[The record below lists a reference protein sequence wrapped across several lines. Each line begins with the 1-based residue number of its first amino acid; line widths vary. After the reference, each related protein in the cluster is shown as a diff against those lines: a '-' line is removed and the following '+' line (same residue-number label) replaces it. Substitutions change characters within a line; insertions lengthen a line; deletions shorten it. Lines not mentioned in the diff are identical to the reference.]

1 MRRSLLLI
9 LLTTLAAGCGTTGD
23 TTPTPATPAARS
35 SAPAPAPTLDNAG
48 TGPGGANTAAVAAA
62 VTAFLATLGVPQ
74 RATVVHDLQ
83 DEGRRVWSDHAAD
96 EVPRPGIAFTDLS
109 GAQRASVMVVLSEA
123 LSDPG
128 YAKVLTALNDA
139 SIAIYGTPTPRD
151 PFVVQVGG
159 AHLARNLTYHGD
171 QVSMTPSLTG
181 NDRGIATK
189 AQAVLAALSDQEKTA
204 AQLATGVPDD
214 LVMGPGQ
221 DNTGYPQP
229 EGLLVAELGD
239 TARNQVTALISSW
252 TGDLDETAGR
262 KLLAAYQAEYDRTR
276 LCWIDSYLRVDGPHV
291 WIETL
296 NDLTLF
302 RDKTNDYG
310 SS

>member
-1 MRRSLLLI
+1 MRRSLILT
-9 LLTTLAAGCGTTGD
+9 LLTALAAGCSSTGD
-23 TTPTPATPAARS
+23 TTPTPATPIARS
-35 SAPAPAPTLDNAG
+35 SAPTPAPTLDNAG
-48 TGPGGANTAAVAAA
+48 TGPGGANTTAVAAA
-62 VTAFLATLGVPQ
+62 VTAFLATLGVTQ
-74 RATVVHDLQ
+74 RAAIVHDLH
-83 DEGRRVWSDHAAD
+83 DEGRRVWSDHPAGEA
-96 EVPRPGIAFTDLS
+96 PRPGIAFTDLS
-109 GAQRASVMVVLSEA
+109 GAQRACVMVVLAEA
-123 LSDPG
+123 LSDAG
-128 YAKVLTALNDA
+128 YAKTLTALTDA
-139 SIAIYGTPTPRD
+139 SVAVYGTPSPHD
-151 PFVVQVGG
+151 PFAVQVGG

-181 NDRGIATK
+181 NDRGTATK
-189 AQAVLAALSDQEKTA
+189 AQAVLAALTDQEKTA
-204 AQLATGVPDD
+204 AQLTAGVPDD

-221 DNTGYPQP
+221 DSAGFPQP

-239 TARNQVTALISSW
+239 TARTAVTALISSW

-276 LCWIDSYLRVDGPHV
+276 LSWTGTYLRVDGPHV
-291 WIETL
+291 WIETR